1 MRKVFLFVAAAFSW
15 FQEPIFSGRA
25 KKNQCHQEKL
35 VPGNRKT
42 NSLEIIEKSSSASA
56 LCVYSRHIPTCT
68 RIIRSNPVRIIG
80 LPLRKVV
87 FRSNPAPIRFGTDS
101 ALSNPSWNQFP
112 FVKSGLEPLLHK
124 TSFLGFWVGGFN
136 SAKEMHMECRT
147 SSEQLS
153 Y

>member
-1 MRKVFLFVAAAFSW
+1 MVSSIFKHLYLDMRKVFLFVAAAFSW

-80 LPLRKVV
+80 FPLRIVV
-87 FRSNPAPIRFGTDS
+87 FRSNPV
-101 ALSNPSWNQFP
+101 WNRFP

-124 TSFLGFWVGGFN
+124 TIFWGFWVGGFN
-136 SAKEMHMECRT
+136 FAKEMHMECRT